1 MLIDSCLAIMHCIV
15 VIVFDYGYV
24 ESAYALL
31 WLMVPLLKY
40 VSQNIGSVFD
50 HFSHV
55 RWKCFVI
62 KIVRS
67 RRHTCRYVHTVRRR
81 VSQRRRQRGGAGRPG
96 PLGEI
101 LAPLATISSS
111 VNKELMFML
120 YSHYDSTHV
129 RWLATY

>member
-1 MLIDSCLAIMHCIV
+1 MHCIV

-24 ESAYALL
+24 ESALLSPELVLFYGL
-31 WLMVPLLKY
+31 WLVPLLKY

-67 RRHTCRYVHTVRRR
+67 RRDSCRYVHTVRRR
-81 VSQRRRQRGGAGRPG
+81 VSA
-96 PLGEI
+96 
-101 LAPLATISSS
+101 
-111 VNKELMFML
+111 
-120 YSHYDSTHV
+120 
-129 RWLATY
+129 